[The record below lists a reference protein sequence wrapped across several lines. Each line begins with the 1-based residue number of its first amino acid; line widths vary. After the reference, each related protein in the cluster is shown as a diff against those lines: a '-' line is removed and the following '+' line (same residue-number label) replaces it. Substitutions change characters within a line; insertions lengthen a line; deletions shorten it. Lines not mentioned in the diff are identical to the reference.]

1 MYNAQYKCFLTTFY
15 IKDMIYE
22 CHLNALK
29 QVFNA
34 RNFPICSPDFIQI
47 YILLVITIDNMLKNL
62 SLIPFI
68 SRPDDIQL
76 CNFFLNLP
84 IFIRVSN
91 LKNVTLNGNHTG
103 MSLYE
108 RKNIY
113 WKVGRTRGNGIF
125 QRSINFI
132 KTSQL
137 IKNIPIACMLKY
149 ASDCSFL
156 FMHQA

>member
-22 CHLNALK
+22 CHLNALNK
-29 QVFNA
+29 FLTHGIFLFA
-34 RNFPICSPDFIQI
+34 AQI
-47 YILLVITIDNMLKNL
+47 LSRYTFYQQYIDNMLKNL